1 MLQKKQA
8 LEEAKITHVLSAID
22 MPVAKDHVKAFSH
35 LSIDADDDINV
46 NLLPSFTTANAF
58 IQEGLDNGGG
68 VLVHW

>member
-1 MLQKKQA
+1 LLQKKQA
-8 LEEAKITHVLSAID
+8 LEEAKITHILSAID
-22 MPVAKDHVKAFSH
+22 MPAKDHVKAFSH
-35 LSIDADDDINV
+35 LSIYVDDDIDE

>member
-1 MLQKKQA
+1 
-8 LEEAKITHVLSAID
+8 
-22 MPVAKDHVKAFSH
+22 MPAKDHVKAFSH
-35 LSIDADDDINV
+35 LCINVDDDIDA

>member
-1 MLQKKQA
+1 LLQKKQA
-8 LEEAKITHVLSAID
+8 LEEAKITHILSAIEGS
-22 MPVAKDHVKAFSH
+22 VAEDHVKAFSH
-35 LSIDADDDINV
+35 LLINVDDLIDA